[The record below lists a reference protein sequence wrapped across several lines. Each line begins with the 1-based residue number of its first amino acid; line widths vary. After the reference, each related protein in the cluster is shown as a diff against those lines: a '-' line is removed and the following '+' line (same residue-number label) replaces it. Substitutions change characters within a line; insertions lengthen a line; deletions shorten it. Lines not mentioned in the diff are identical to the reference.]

1 MALRKIVRIDE
12 EKCDGCGQCVPAC
25 AEGALEIIDGKARL
39 VSEVYCDGLGDCLGE
54 CPQGAITIEEREAD
68 EFDLEATER
77 HLAQRGEKEAPA
89 EAETSVEAGDQ
100 PFAGCPGAAARL
112 LSRST
117 AAPPVA
123 DAETTALQPS
133 MLINWPVQLRLVPVQ
148 APYFD
153 GAKLLIAADC
163 APFAFADFHSRFLA
177 GRTFVVGC
185 PKLDDSDLYRK
196 KLAQIFLQN
205 DIREV
210 EVAYMQVPCCYGLV
224 HLVQGALQDSGKDT
238 PLSLTKIGV
247 KGDILESSKV
257 QDDGEQAR

>member
-1 MALRKIVRIDE
+1 MALRKIVKIDE

-25 AEGALEIIDGKARL
+25 SEGALEIIDGKARL

-54 CPQGAITIEEREAD
+54 CPQEAIVIEEREAD

-77 HLAQRGEKEAPA
+77 HLAQRKEKEQPA
-89 EAETSVEAGDQ
+89 QTGASADADE
-100 PFAGCPGAAARL
+100 PFAGCPGAAARM
-112 LSRST
+112 LSR
-117 AAPPVA
+117 
-123 DAETTALQPS
+123 DAGACTQTTARGPS
-133 MLINWPVQLRLVPVQ
+133 MLVNWPVQLRLVPVQ

-163 APFAFADFHSRFLA
+163 TPFAFADFHGEFLA
-177 GRTFVVGC
+177 GRTLVVGC
-185 PKLDDSDLYRK
+185 PKLDDVDLYRK

-205 DIREV
+205 DIRDV

-224 HLVQGALQDSGKDT
+224 HLVQGALQDSGKDI
-238 PLSLTKIGV
+238 PLVLTKIGV
-247 KGDILESSKV
+247 KGDILEKNIV

>member
-1 MALRKIVRIDE
+1 MALRKIVGIDE

-77 HLAQRGEKEAPA
+77 HLAQRGEKQVPIAAQASDAPF
-89 EAETSVEAGDQ
+89 T
-100 PFAGCPGAAARL
+100 GCPGTAARL
-112 LSRST
+112 LSRSAAA
-117 AAPPVA
+117 AAPA
-123 DAETTALQPS
+123 DAETTAQQPS
-133 MLINWPVQLRLVPVQ
+133 MLVNWPVQLRLVPVQ

-153 GAKLLIAADC
+153 GARLLIAADC
-163 APFAFADFHSRFLA
+163 TPFAFADFHGEFLA
-177 GRTFVVGC
+177 DRTLVVGC
-185 PKLDDSDLYRK
+185 PKLDDIDLYRK
-196 KLAQIFLQN
+196 KLTQIFLQN

-210 EVAYMQVPCCYGLV
+210 EVLYMQVPCCYGLV
-224 HLVQGALQDSGKDT
+224 HLVQGTLQDSGKDI
-238 PLSLTKIGV
+238 PLYLTKIGV

>member
-1 MALRKIVRIDE
+1 MALRKIVKIDE

-54 CPQGAITIEEREAD
+54 CPQEAITIEERQAD

-77 HLAQRGEKEAPA
+77 HLTQRGEKEAPA
-89 EAETSVEAGDQ
+89 VPETSAEADDP

-112 LSRST
+112 LRNDT
-117 AAPPVA
+117 AVAAP
-123 DAETTALQPS
+123 DAETTARGPS

-153 GAKLLIAADC
+153 GARLLIAADC
-163 APFAFADFHSRFLA
+163 TPFAFADFHGRFLA
-177 GRTFVVGC
+177 GRTLVVGC
-185 PKLDDSDLYRK
+185 PKLDDVDLYRK

-224 HLVQGALQDSGKDT
+224 HLVQGAVQDSGKDI
-238 PLSLTKIGV
+238 PLCLTKIGV
-247 KGDILESSKV
+247 KGDILESCRV
-257 QDDGEQAR
+257 QGDGEQAR